1 MAFPPKNQ
9 NPILKLL
16 SGARDF
22 VSRTLVEKL
31 LDDVEEYID
40 WLETQQ
46 DLIAEIGEANYLQQA
61 VGDNNAH

>member
-1 MAFPPKNQ
+1 M
-9 NPILKLL
+9 KLL
-16 SGARDF
+16 GGARDF
-22 VSRTLVEKL
+22 VSRTLVEGL

-61 VGDNNAH
+61 VGDNDAH